1 MQEDI
6 EIRQIVKFSGDGCG
20 KASVTLRVGPIVI
33 HGARI
38 MEKNGRRWLAYPSR
52 PGGDGKWFHVV
63 GCESQELTREL
74 ERLAFEA
81 YDNTALT
88 EKAAASAL

>member
-6 EIRQIVKFSGDGCG
+6 EIRQIVKFSGEGYG
-20 KASVTLRVGPIVI
+20 KASVTFRVGPIVV

-38 MEKNGRRWLAYPSR
+38 MEKNGKRWLSYPSR
-52 PGGDGKWFHVV
+52 PGGEGKWFHVV
-63 GCESQELTREL
+63 ACESQELTREL

-81 YDNTALT
+81 YDRTALA
-88 EKAAASAL
+88 EDAAVRTS